1 MKQLLTHLN
10 LRETLCIECYY
21 YPHFTDGE
29 TEAQRSKGSEEV
41 KNGYMQ
47 WIKMNSL
54 HILYQKFTMSKF
66 T

>member
-1 MKQLLTHLN
+1 MKPLLTHLN
-10 LRETLCIECYY
+10 LRETLCIEYYY
-21 YPHFTDGE
+21 YPRFIHGE

-54 HILYQKFTMSKF
+54 HIL
-66 T
+66 

>member
-10 LRETLCIECYY
+10 FRETLCIEYYY
-21 YPHFTDGE
+21 YPHFTHGE

-54 HILYQKFTMSKF
+54 HIL
-66 T
+66 